1 MADGNITVT
10 LQDLRGDEAKEQA
23 LWAERGRW
31 LAEKLSE
38 RSTPD
43 GRTVLELVEEPIWAR
58 ADGTFAEY
66 CAAVDAAMAADEDW
80 WASERPPT
88 PVGWSDTDWLRHLE
102 TCPPIG
108 YAVRDNLYGTS
119 KAGVLRFCSSEEAGA
134 FAVYA
139 SPRPTQTEPSPA
151 TPPQAPIPER
161 LLDIIGRYGNARS
174 GGCDEAEI
182 IYRWEELCGSIKQY
196 VAAERERCAS
206 LVERRAGPLR
216 TGAYDA
222 LISAAAAIR
231 GA

>member
-1 MADGNITVT
+1 
-10 LQDLRGDEAKEQA
+10 
-23 LWAERGRW
+23 
-31 LAEKLSE
+31 
-38 RSTPD
+38 
-43 GRTVLELVEEPIWAR
+43 
-58 ADGTFAEY
+58 
-66 CAAVDAAMAADEDW
+66 MAADEDW

-108 YAVRDNLYGTS
+108 YAVRDSLYGTS
-119 KAGVLRFCSSEEAGA
+119 KAGVLRFCSRDEAGA

-151 TPPQAPIPER
+151 TPPQVPIPER

-182 IYRWEELCGSIKQY
+182 IYRWEELCGAIKQY
-196 VAAERERCAS
+196 AAAERERCAS
-206 LVERRAGPLR
+206 LVELRAGPLR